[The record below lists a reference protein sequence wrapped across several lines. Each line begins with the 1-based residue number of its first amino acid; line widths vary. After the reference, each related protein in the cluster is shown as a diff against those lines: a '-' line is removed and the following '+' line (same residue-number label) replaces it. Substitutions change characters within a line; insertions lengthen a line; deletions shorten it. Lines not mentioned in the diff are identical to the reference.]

1 MFAMHYTTHK
11 FLLLHYNGF
20 YTISPKRGEPT
31 HDVQKRP
38 SIKSRKAMPSSFRRV
53 FF

>member
-1 MFAMHYTTHK
+1 MFVTLYTTHK
-11 FLLLHYNGF
+11 FPLLHYNGF

-38 SIKSRKAMPSSFRRV
+38 SMKSRKAMPLSFKRV
-53 FF
+53 VF